1 MKRGLSKAAAQCV
14 PETRT
19 CPGDLHDRCI
29 DQGHPESIRSSAVD
43 HPGMMAI
50 SRGHPGGDLVRVIA
64 GQAQSDMRRRGD
76 V

>member
-1 MKRGLSKAAAQCV
+1 MKRGLSKTAAQGV
-14 PETRT
+14 PETRA
-19 CPGDLHDRCI
+19 CPGELHDRRI
-29 DQGHPESIRSSAVD
+29 DPGHPESVRPSPVD

-64 GQAQSDMRRRGD
+64 GYVRGEMRRRDD

>member
-1 MKRGLSKAAAQCV
+1 MKRGLSKAAAQGV

-19 CPGDLHDRCI
+19 CPGELHDRSI
-29 DQGHPESIRSSAVD
+29 DPGHPESIRSSPVD
-43 HPGMMAI
+43 HPGMITI

-64 GQAQSDMRRRGD
+64 GQVRGEMRRLGD

>member
-1 MKRGLSKAAAQCV
+1 MKRGLLKAAAQRV

-29 DQGHPESIRSSAVD
+29 DQGRTESVRSSAVD

-50 SRGHPGGDLVRVIA
+50 SRGRPGGDLVRVIA
-64 GQAQSDMRRRGD
+64 GHVRGEMRRRGND
-76 V
+76 

>member
-1 MKRGLSKAAAQCV
+1 MKRGLSKAAAQGV

-19 CPGDLHDRCI
+19 CPGELDDRSI
-29 DQGHPESIRSSAVD
+29 DPGHPESIRSSAVD
-43 HPGMMAI
+43 DPGMLAI

-64 GQAQSDMRRRGD
+64 GQAQSEMRRRGD